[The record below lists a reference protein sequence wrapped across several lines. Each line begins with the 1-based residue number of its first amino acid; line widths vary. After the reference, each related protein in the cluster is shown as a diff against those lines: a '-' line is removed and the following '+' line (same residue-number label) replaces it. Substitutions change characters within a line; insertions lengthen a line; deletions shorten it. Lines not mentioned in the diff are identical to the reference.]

1 MMNRPQAKLR
11 PVFYLWPYKIMPFST
26 CSSEPFATVMHC
38 IRKRKLN
45 SRSKKTGFRILDF
58 MGYRTAI
65 EMLLTGL
72 AGVNAQ

>member
-1 MMNRPQAKLR
+1 M
-11 PVFYLWPYKIMPFST
+11 VFQS
-26 CSSEPFATVMHC
+26 CSGEPFATVMHC

-45 SRSKKTGFRILDF
+45 ARSKKTGFRNLDF

-65 EMLLTGL
+65 EMLLTGH